1 MDRLEVRVSGFG
13 GQGIILAGYIVGK
26 AASIYDKK
34 QSTMVQAYGPEA
46 RGSAC
51 SSQVVVAEESIDFPY
66 LSASDI
72 LVCMSQE
79 AYDKFIGEL
88 REGGTLLIDETLVTM
103 GSLDKQVQIYS
114 VPATQFAE
122 DLGRKI
128 VANIVMLGFVAGAT
142 DVVSAEAMKKA
153 VASSVPAAAVDLNM
167 KAFDKGYEHGEAQR
181 AAGGAA
187 AYKRNIALQDE
198 LVGDLVGSTTEAS

>member
-1 MDRLEVRVSGFG
+1 MDRVEVRVSGFG
-13 GQGIILAGYIVGK
+13 GQGIILSGYIVGK
-26 AASIYDKK
+26 AAAIHDKK
-34 QSTMVQAYGPEA
+34 QATMVQAYGPEA

-51 SSQVVVAEESIDFPY
+51 SSQVVVAEGQIDFPY

-72 LVCMSQE
+72 LVSMSQE

-103 GSLDKQVQIYS
+103 GEVDKEIDIYS
-114 VPATQFAE
+114 IPATQFAE
-122 DLGRKI
+122 ELGRKI

-142 DVVSAEAMKKA
+142 DVVSADAMRQA

-167 KAFDKGYEHGEAQR
+167 KAFDRGYEYGVAQR

-187 AYKRNIALQDE
+187 AFRAAALEKE
-198 LVGDLVGSTTEAS
+198 LMGSTQEVS

>member
-13 GQGIILAGYIVGK
+13 GQGIILSGYIVGK
-26 AASIYDKK
+26 AAAIHDKR
-34 QSTMVQAYGPEA
+34 QATMVQAYGPEA

-51 SSQVVVAEESIDFPY
+51 SSQVVVADESIDFPY
-66 LSASDI
+66 LSASDV
-72 LVCMSQE
+72 LVSMSQE

-88 REGGTLLIDETLVTM
+88 REGGILLIDETLVSM
-103 GSLDKQVQIYS
+103 GEVDKDIKIYS
-114 VPATQFAE
+114 IPATQFAE
-122 DLGRKI
+122 ELGRKI

-142 DVVSAEAMKKA
+142 DVVTPEAMRAA

-167 KAFDKGYEHGEAQR
+167 KAFDKGYEYGVAQR

-187 AYKRNIALQDE
+187 AFNDAALEKE
-198 LVGDLVGSTTEAS
+198 LIGATQEVS

>member
-1 MDRLEVRVSGFG
+1 MDRQEVRVSGFG
-13 GQGIILAGYIVGK
+13 GQGIILSGYIVGK
-26 AASIYDKK
+26 AASIHDGK
-34 QSTMVQAYGPEA
+34 QATMVQAYGPEA

-51 SSQVVVAEESIDFPY
+51 SSQVVVADEQIDFPY

-72 LVCMSQE
+72 LVSMSQE

-88 REGGTLLIDETLVTM
+88 REGGILLIDETLVKM
-103 GSLDKQVQIYS
+103 GEIDKDIEIYS
-114 VPATQFAE
+114 IPATEFAE
-122 DLGRKI
+122 ELGRKI

-142 DVVSAEAMKKA
+142 DVVTADAMRQA

-167 KAFDKGYEHGEAQR
+167 KAFDKGYEYGVAQR

-187 AYKRNIALQDE
+187 AFNAAARE
-198 LVGDLVGSTTEAS
+198 EELVGSTQEVS